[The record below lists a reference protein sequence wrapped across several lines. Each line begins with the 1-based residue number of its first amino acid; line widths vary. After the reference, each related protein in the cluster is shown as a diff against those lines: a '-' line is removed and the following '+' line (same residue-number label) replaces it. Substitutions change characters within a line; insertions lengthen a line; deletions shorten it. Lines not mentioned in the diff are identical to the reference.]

1 MKEEEIKSLNIYQ
14 RLALIT
20 AELDR
25 VKKGLTVEM
34 GGGKSYKAVSE
45 GDVLDAVKPLEE
57 KYRVYSK
64 PLKRDVIESGTIENE
79 KIDYKTKEKYTTKQL
94 FMRVKVLYRFINI
107 DNPSDYSDTESLGD
121 GVDSQD
127 KAPGKAMTY
136 ADKYALLKAYK
147 IETGDDPD
155 AKGSE
160 ELKGFTKKKEDYSD
174 LPFGDEQYEHDKKQ
188 SFRMQV
194 FELLNSKGL
203 KNAVVVDW
211 LQGKNKQRVEEL
223 TDSEQK
229 ELWNHLIKL

>member
-1 MKEEEIKSLNIYQ
+1 MSQEIKELNIYQ
-14 RLALIT
+14 KMLLIT
-20 AELDR
+20 SEMETVAKELS
-25 VKKGLTVEM
+25 VKIGN
-34 GGGKSYKAVSE
+34 GGYKAVSE
-45 GDVLDAVKPLEE
+45 GSVLRAVKPLEE
-57 KYRVYSK
+57 KYGVYSY
-64 PLKRDVIESGTIENE
+64 PLRRTVIESGEIESG
-79 KIDYKTKEKYTTKQL
+79 KKQL
-94 FMRVKVLYRFINI
+94 FMRVQTTYRFVNTDKPSEFI
-107 DNPSDYSDTESLGD
+107 DIDTFGD